1 LYIHCRQDTAAAAA
15 EAQPQDD
22 DHCLTSPPRKEAK
35 TVLTKE
41 TFYSKKI
48 TNKIVTQIQDPLVL
62 SSNALP
68 DWCEELTY
76 GSPFLFPSET
86 RQLFFHCTAFGS
98 SRSIVWLQQQREAE
112 RGRGMAGGRQELH
125 EFRIGRI
132 KHERVKVP
140 RGDQLLDWAMQVM
153 RLHAER
159 KSVLEVEFID
169 EEGTGLG
176 PTLEFYALVA
186 AEMQRSDLAMW
197 IVDDTDVDN
206 VVRDIGS
213 GEKPAGYYVSRPGGL
228 FPSPMPQDSPACSA
242 VSGLFWTLGVFLAK
256 TLQDNRLMD
265 LPLSTPFLKLLCQ
278 GEVSHSVKAERP
290 VVSSSP
296 DMLED
301 IMTSSTNNIMTSS
314 TNNIMT
320 NSMLSVVSEESEA
333 SSEIGSQVWWHGLL
347 DLSDLVEV
355 DPGRGSVLVKL
366 QQLVA
371 AKTAIMADD
380 SLTEEERQLAVEDLT
395 LDGARVEDLG
405 LTFQYSPSSAVYGYQ
420 AVDLKP
426 GGGDEVVTVWT
437 MDEYVSRMVDWCL
450 VKGVRSQLDSL
461 RTGFCSV
468 FPIDKLGS
476 FSPDEVRTMLCGD
489 QAPVFTREEI
499 MRYTEPKLG
508 YSKDSPGFQRFVNVL
523 VSMTGDERKAFLQFT
538 TGCSSLP
545 PGGLANLHPR
555 LTVVRKV
562 DAGDGSFPSVNTCVH
577 YLKLPDYSSEDVL
590 RERLLAA
597 TMEKGF
603 HLN

>member
-1 LYIHCRQDTAAAAA
+1 MRQ
-15 EAQPQDD
+15 
-22 DHCLTSPPRKEAK
+22 
-35 TVLTKE
+35 
-41 TFYSKKI
+41 
-48 TNKIVTQIQDPLVL
+48 
-62 SSNALP
+62 
-68 DWCEELTY
+68 
-76 GSPFLFPSET
+76 
-86 RQLFFHCTAFGS
+86 
-98 SRSIVWLQQQREAE
+98 
-112 RGRGMAGGRQELH
+112 
-125 EFRIGRI
+125 
-132 KHERVKVP
+132 VP

-320 NSMLSVVSEESEA
+320 SSTNNIMTNSMLSVVSEESEA
-333 SSEIGSQVWWHGLL
+333 SSEIGSQVTQDRTFHYYFT
-347 DLSDLVEV
+347 VE
-355 DPGRGSVLVKL
+355 PFITSL
-366 QQLVA
+366 Q
-371 AKTAIMADD
+371 
-380 SLTEEERQLAVEDLT
+380 
-395 LDGARVEDLG
+395 
-405 LTFQYSPSSAVYGYQ
+405 
-420 AVDLKP
+420 
-426 GGGDEVVTVWT
+426 
-437 MDEYVSRMVDWCL
+437 
-450 VKGVRSQLDSL
+450 
-461 RTGFCSV
+461 
-468 FPIDKLGS
+468 
-476 FSPDEVRTMLCGD
+476 
-489 QAPVFTREEI
+489 
-499 MRYTEPKLG
+499 
-508 YSKDSPGFQRFVNVL
+508 
-523 VSMTGDERKAFLQFT
+523 
-538 TGCSSLP
+538 
-545 PGGLANLHPR
+545 
-555 LTVVRKV
+555 
-562 DAGDGSFPSVNTCVH
+562 
-577 YLKLPDYSSEDVL
+577 
-590 RERLLAA
+590 
-597 TMEKGF
+597 
-603 HLN
+603 